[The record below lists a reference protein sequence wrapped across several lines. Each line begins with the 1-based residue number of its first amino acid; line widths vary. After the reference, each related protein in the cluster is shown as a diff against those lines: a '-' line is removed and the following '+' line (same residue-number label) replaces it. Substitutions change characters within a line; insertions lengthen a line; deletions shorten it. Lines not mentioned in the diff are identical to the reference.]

1 MEPTPSPNERE
12 LADLAALAD
21 GSLAPERRS
30 EVEARVA
37 ADPDL
42 RALVDEQRRAVDL
55 MRSAAADARA
65 PLALRER
72 PLHEV
77 APAAAR

>member
-37 ADPDL
+37 ADPEL
-42 RALVDEQRRAVDL
+42 RGLVGNLGAFRDRIVDAIDWTFL
-55 MRSAAADARA
+55 G
-65 PLALRER
+65 
-72 PLHEV
+72 V
-77 APAAAR
+77 